1 MDNLL
6 TQKTPTGMMVAQT
19 VGITASMF
27 LFGSNT
33 CLSVVGIH
41 TAMEA
46 PAPLAVKQWYSIFT
60 RGGAIARPLAILSA
74 LATGYVAYNQ
84 DPSST
89 AFRLNLA
96 STILL
101 PSIVPFTLLVI
112 APTNAKLM
120 AKKDKLESASLED
133 KAVEANVA
141 QGETVHELMDRWA
154 TLNMARTL
162 LVGVGAV
169 CTVLAAASKR
179 EVVRFGGMAIK
190 SGANRL

>member
-1 MDNLL
+1 
-6 TQKTPTGMMVAQT
+6 
-19 VGITASMF
+19 
-27 LFGSNT
+27 
-33 CLSVVGIH
+33 
-41 TAMEA
+41 
-46 PAPLAVKQWYSIFT
+46 
-60 RGGAIARPLAILSA
+60 
-74 LATGYVAYNQ
+74 
-84 DPSST
+84 
-89 AFRLNLA
+89 
-96 STILL
+96 
-101 PSIVPFTLLVI
+101 
-112 APTNAKLM
+112 M

>member
-1 MDNLL
+1 
-6 TQKTPTGMMVAQT
+6 
-19 VGITASMF
+19 
-27 LFGSNT
+27 
-33 CLSVVGIH
+33 
-41 TAMEA
+41 MEA
-46 PAPLAVKQWYSIFT
+46 PAPLAVKQWHSVFT

-74 LATGYVAYNQ
+74 LATGYVAYHQ
-84 DPSST
+84 DTGSM

-120 AKKDKLESASLED
+120 AKKDELASASLED
-133 KAVEANVA
+133 QGIEANA
-141 QGETVHELMDRWA
+141 AEGETVHELMDWWA

-179 EVVRFGGMAIK
+179 EVVRFGGAAIRG
-190 SGANRL
+190 GANRM